1 MGLKTTVILYLLLR
15 CSLGLSS
22 GRLLGLG
29 DLGLL
34 GHSLL
39 DSLLLGCL
47 RLDRLL
53 DPQGLGG
60 LGGGLLLGGN
70 LGGRHLQAKKKKLG

>member
-1 MGLKTTVILYLLLR
+1 MTTVILYLLFR
-15 CSLGLSS
+15 RSLGLSS

-34 GHSLL
+34 GHDLL
-39 DSLLLGCL
+39 DNLLLGCL

-60 LGGGLLLGGN
+60 LGGGKVIQG
-70 LGGRHLQAKKKKLG
+70 QALDCHQ